1 MSTAIEFAINSIKAS
16 DEDEAALK
24 KYQERATLINSNMR
38 NAYMAGGMTDGF
50 ENNDNSAGTG
60 FMGMGFAQM
69 GMGMMQGMN
78 VPQQNY
84 QQAPQHNTFGT
95 TTQSQAGG
103 NSWKCNCGH
112 VNTGNF
118 CMECGSKKPLPSSAN
133 GWTCSCGTVNQGKFC
148 MNCGAKKPAA
158 APLYRCDKC
167 GWRPADP
174 AKPPKFCPEC
184 DNNTMATECCYCGN
198 PTMIASRFDSIKGLK
213 PDYNALNHENAT
225 SIFFL

>member
-24 KYQERATLINSNMR
+24 KYQERATLINPNMR

-148 MNCGAKKPAA
+148 MNLRNQR
-158 APLYRCDKC
+158 PLHYTVVTNVAGDRQTQQSHLSS
-167 GWRPADP
+167 AQ
-174 AKPPKFCPEC
+174 
-184 DNNTMATECCYCGN
+184 
-198 PTMIASRFDSIKGLK
+198 
-213 PDYNALNHENAT
+213 NAIIILWQRNAVT
-225 SIFFL
+225 AVILL

>member
-24 KYQERATLINSNMR
+24 KYQERATLINPNMR
-38 NAYMAGGMTDGF
+38 NAYM
-50 ENNDNSAGTG
+50 
-60 FMGMGFAQM
+60 
-69 GMGMMQGMN
+69 
-78 VPQQNY
+78 
-84 QQAPQHNTFGT
+84 
-95 TTQSQAGG
+95 AGG